1 MLKTISPL
9 QPTAS
14 ISRFRCLTPD
24 PSFSAISAMANQQ
37 RVRFAIPGDS
47 KLRSPHAY
55 ISRADMN
62 SPPPACLTLTENA
75 SHDEGAAND
84 DAASNTDPPASLL
97 ESAPL
102 YVLTAEEDEIYGW
115 WGPPS
120 PQATTAAG
128 DLAGTEAPE
137 PSNKRKLW
145 LPTLRQVI
153 NIFAGRRDAT
163 RSRPHS
169 LSAATTGTKGPSRA
183 PNRQEEL
190 PCPTD
195 PIWIPGHEPSWKDA
209 WYADDLWGDLYP
221 APSHPTTGYAWVE
234 EDVFV
239 PEVVQ
244 RGFHVPSRQSNESSP
259 RSPPARIFV
268 DEPASGPAG
277 KGEPPLIYMDRTQGV
292 CVKEHIKGQS
302 AGVFDFNRLPLE
314 ACTWKLDADEEQK
327 FWSVEEVAMRQL
339 GHWW

>member
-1 MLKTISPL
+1 MLKAISPL

-24 PSFSAISAMANQQ
+24 SSFSDTSAMANQQ
-37 RVRFAIPGDS
+37 CIRFAIRGDS
-47 KLRSPHAY
+47 ELRSLHAY

-75 SHDEGAAND
+75 LHDKGTDNN
-84 DAASNTDPPASLL
+84 DAASNTDPPTSLL

-102 YVLTAEEDEIYGW
+102 YIPTAEEDEIHGC

-120 PQATTAAG
+120 PQATAAG
-128 DLAGTEAPE
+128 DLAGAEAPE

-153 NIFAGRRDAT
+153 NIFAGRRGAT
-163 RSRPHS
+163 RSRPYS
-169 LSAATTGTKGPSRA
+169 LSAVTTGTASPSSV
-183 PNRQEEL
+183 PNQQEEL

-195 PIWIPGHEPSWKDA
+195 PIWIPGQEPSWRDA
-209 WYADDLWGDLYP
+209 WYADGLWGDLYP

-234 EDVFV
+234 EDIFV

-244 RGFHVPSRQSNESSP
+244 RGFHVSSRQPDESSS
-259 RSPPARIFV
+259 RSPPAQIFV
-268 DEPASGPAG
+268 DEPASEPAG
-277 KGEPPLIYMDRTQGV
+277 KGKIPLAYIERTQKIW
-292 CVKEHIKGQS
+292 VKGHVKGQS

-314 ACTWKLDADEEQK
+314 AFTGKHDADEEQK
-327 FWSVEEVAMRQL
+327 LWSMEEAAMRQM

>member
-1 MLKTISPL
+1 
-9 QPTAS
+9 
-14 ISRFRCLTPD
+14 
-24 PSFSAISAMANQQ
+24 MANQQ
-37 RVRFAIPGDS
+37 CIRFAIPGDS
-47 KLRSPHAY
+47 KLIYPHAY
-55 ISRADMN
+55 VSRADMN

-75 SHDEGAAND
+75 SHDEGTDND

-102 YVLTAEEDEIYGW
+102 YVPIAEEDEIHGW
-115 WGPPS
+115 WRPPS
-120 PQATTAAG
+120 SQATTAAG
-128 DLAGTEAPE
+128 DLAGAEALQ

-169 LSAATTGTKGPSRA
+169 LSAVTTGTSGPSSV
-183 PNRQEEL
+183 PNQHEEL

-195 PIWIPGHEPSWKDA
+195 PIWIPGQEPSWRDA

-234 EDVFV
+234 EDIFV

-244 RGFHVPSRQSNESSP
+244 RGFHVPSRQPDESSS
-259 RSPPARIFV
+259 RSPPAQISV
-268 DEPASGPAG
+268 DEPVSDPAG
-277 KGEPPLIYMDRTQGV
+277 KAETPLIYIERTQEVWAKGHV
-292 CVKEHIKGQS
+292 KGQS

-314 ACTWKLDADEEQK
+314 AFTGKHDADEEQNFGLWK
-327 FWSVEEVAMRQL
+327 KRPCVK
-339 GHWW
+339 